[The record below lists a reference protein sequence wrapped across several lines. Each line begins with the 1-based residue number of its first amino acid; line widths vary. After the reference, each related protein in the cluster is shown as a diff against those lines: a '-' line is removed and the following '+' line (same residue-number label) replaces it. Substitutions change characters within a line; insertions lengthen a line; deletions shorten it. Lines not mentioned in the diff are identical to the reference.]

1 MELDITYLNGSL
13 SLLHIII
20 CIIICIILVNIYRES
35 KKTEYL
41 FVGLTILI
49 FSSPWWPSA
58 ISMILYGF
66 TNEGLPDEMYF
77 FIGNFFTPFGL
88 ISWLIAFTHMMY
100 VDYKYHIL
108 IIYSIIAIS
117 FEIFLIFFL
126 FTNPSVIGTISGI
139 VDVSYKSFVMIYLLI
154 VALTLIISG
163 LLFAKETMR
172 SNNPKIKWS
181 GRFILIGFISFNI
194 SAVLDGFFSTNPI
207 TLILVRFLLIS
218 SMLEIYFS
226 FNMPKFIEKRLIQT

>member
-1 MELDITYLNGSL
+1 
-13 SLLHIII
+13 
-20 CIIICIILVNIYRES
+20 
-35 KKTEYL
+35 
-41 FVGLTILI
+41 
-49 FSSPWWPSA
+49 
-58 ISMILYGF
+58 
-66 TNEGLPDEMYF
+66 
-77 FIGNFFTPFGL
+77 
-88 ISWLIAFTHMMY
+88 
-100 VDYKYHIL
+100 
-108 IIYSIIAIS
+108 
-117 FEIFLIFFL
+117 L

-181 GRFILIGFISFNI
+181 GRFIFIGFIYFNI